1 MSKMHHEILESLPV
15 TRPLSDPIVAQ
26 RPSARHAA
34 LSATV
39 VAQSDHAIP
48 QAFSKWLDE
57 RFDDWCLTRSER
69 NVAFLTIRGLSIAE
83 IAARRETKDGT
94 IKSQCNSIY
103 RKAGVTGRAQLFGRL
118 IEELFTLEMEAVSDR
133 RIRNSP

>member
-1 MSKMHHEILESLPV
+1 MHHEILEGIPA
-15 TRPLSDPIVAQ
+15 TRSFGETVMAQ
-26 RPSARHAA
+26 RPSTRHAV
-34 LSATV
+34 LSETV
-39 VAQSDHAIP
+39 VAQSEQAMP

-118 IEELFTLEMEAVSDR
+118 IEELFALEMEPVSDR
-133 RIRNSP
+133 RVRSAT